1 MPKSVLLTGS
11 QGFIGS
17 YIAKELLEHDYTVVG
32 VDNFSK
38 YGKVIRSHDKHK
50 NFIFVESDCAKSSF
64 LEDMAKFDFDYIIA
78 GAAMIGGISYFHK
91 FAYDLLS
98 TNEKIISNT
107 FDLAL
112 ERYKKNQLQK
122 ILVLSS
128 SMVYENVS
136 DRKSVV

>member
-50 NFIFVESDCAKSSF
+50 NFI
-64 LEDMAKFDFDYIIA
+64 
-78 GAAMIGGISYFHK
+78 
-91 FAYDLLS
+91 
-98 TNEKIISNT
+98 
-107 FDLAL
+107 
-112 ERYKKNQLQK
+112 
-122 ILVLSS
+122 
-128 SMVYENVS
+128 
-136 DRKSVV
+136 